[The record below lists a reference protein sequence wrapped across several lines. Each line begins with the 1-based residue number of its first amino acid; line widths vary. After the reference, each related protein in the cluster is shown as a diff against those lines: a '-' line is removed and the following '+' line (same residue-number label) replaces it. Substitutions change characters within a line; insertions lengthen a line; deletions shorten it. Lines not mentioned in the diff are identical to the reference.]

1 MGTKKKKEKKLPFEK
16 AMVLSKMKFTNQIE
30 IQENEVVNNAAADE
44 EENVSTNQLENSQI
58 NSRPALTTASLKNQ
72 LYLPLPESW
81 VFWQPYD
88 AKTSNSD
95 HADLQ
100 STTIPINDKTYELI
114 EFNTLSEFLKA
125 RVTQSGRLLVKRKQ
139 SSPEAF
145 DTHHGGG
152 NWVKNLF
159 S

>member
-88 AKTSNSD
+88 A
-95 HADLQ
+95 
-100 STTIPINDKTYELI
+100 
-114 EFNTLSEFLKA
+114 SETFFFLYMIFRKILEIFSYFSI
-125 RVTQSGRLLVKRKQ
+125 QFQKQKNRL
-139 SSPEAF
+139 F
-145 DTHHGGG
+145 
-152 NWVKNLF
+152 
-159 S
+159 